1 MPRKAKNRD
10 NPFPVQQQPQQ
21 DEMEIDD
28 DQQTQGNYEFDEND
42 DLLNIEI
49 PPRPQSTTFNEGDAR
64 LVISHIEVENFKSY
78 YGKQIIGP
86 FHKVYFFG
94 IGIIL

>member
-10 NPFPVQQQPQQ
+10 NPATVQQQSQQ

-42 DLLNIEI
+42 DLLNVQI
-49 PPRPQSTTFNEGDAR
+49 PPKPQSTEFKEGDER

-86 FHKVYFFG
+86 FHKVFIF
-94 IGIIL
+94 LF